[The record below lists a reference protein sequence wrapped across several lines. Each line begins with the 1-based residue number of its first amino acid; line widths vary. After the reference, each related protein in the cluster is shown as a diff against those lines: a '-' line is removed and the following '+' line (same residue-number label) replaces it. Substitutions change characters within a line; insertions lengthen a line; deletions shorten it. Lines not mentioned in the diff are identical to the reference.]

1 MTQEEHEPLDGCPM
15 LFKSLVIFS
24 NPKNVFEEFPG
35 GSVGEE
41 GSSIVTDLARVQ
53 FLGQEL
59 LHALGLAKNEKMK
72 KRNE

>member
-1 MTQEEHEPLDGCPM
+1 M
-15 LFKSLVIFS
+15 IFS

-59 LHALGLAKNEKMK
+59 LHALRLAKNEKMK

>member
-1 MTQEEHEPLDGCPM
+1 M

-24 NPKNVFEEFPG
+24 NLKNFFEEFPG